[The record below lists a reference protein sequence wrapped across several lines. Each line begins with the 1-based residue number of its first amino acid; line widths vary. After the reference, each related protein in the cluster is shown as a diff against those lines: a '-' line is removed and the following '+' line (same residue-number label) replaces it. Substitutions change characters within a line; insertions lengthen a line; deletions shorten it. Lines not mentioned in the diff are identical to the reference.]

1 MGNVVKFNLCSNEK
15 VREEVAK
22 YPDYKVRWLAGF
34 SWKGACGGRELKREG
49 MRKIWRPGGS
59 FMGTFDDE
67 LNKCLNWAYAQNIE
81 IDHDK
86 KTIFINNFSEN
97 DMY

>member
-1 MGNVVKFNLCSNEK
+1 MGNIVNFDLCSNEK
-15 VREEVAK
+15 VREEVTK
-22 YPDYKVRWLAGF
+22 YQDYKVHWLYGF
-34 SWKGACGGRELKREG
+34 AWKGACFGRELKREG

-67 LNKCLNWAYAQNIE
+67 LNKCLNCACAQDMK

-86 KTIFINNFSEN
+86 KEIFINGFSEN
-97 DMY
+97 DML

>member
-1 MGNVVKFNLCSNEK
+1 MGNVVNFNLCSDKK

-22 YPDYKVRWLAGF
+22 YPDYKVRWMAGF
-34 SWKGACGGRELKREG
+34 AWKGACGGRELKREG
-49 MRKIWRPGGS
+49 IRKIWRPGGS

-67 LNKCLNWAYAQNIE
+67 LNKCLNWACAQDME

-86 KTIFINNFSEN
+86 KTIFINGFSEN

>member
-1 MGNVVKFNLCSNEK
+1 MGNVVNFNLCSNEK

-22 YPDYKVRWLAGF
+22 YPDYKVRRLAGF

-49 MRKIWRPGGS
+49 MRKILRPGGS

-67 LNKCLNWAYAQNIE
+67 LNKCLNWACAQDME

-86 KTIFINNFSEN
+86 KTIFINGFSEN

>member
-1 MGNVVKFNLCSNEK
+1 MGNVVNFNLCSNEK

-22 YPDYKVRWLAGF
+22 YPDYKVRWLAG
-34 SWKGACGGRELKREG
+34 SWKGVCGGRELKREG

-67 LNKCLNWAYAQNIE
+67 LNKCLNWACAQDMK

-86 KTIFINNFSEN
+86 KLIFINGFSEN

>member
-1 MGNVVKFNLCSNEK
+1 MGNVVNFNLCSNEK
-15 VREEVAK
+15 VREEVSK

-59 FMGTFDDE
+59 FMGTFNDE
-67 LNKCLNWAYAQNIE
+67 LNKCLNWACAQDME

-86 KTIFINNFSEN
+86 KTILINGFSEN

>member
-1 MGNVVKFNLCSNEK
+1 MGNVVKFGLCSNED
-15 VREEVAK
+15 VRKEVANH
-22 YPDYKVRWLAGF
+22 PDNKVHWLAGF
-34 SWKGACGGRELKREG
+34 AWKGACGGRELKREG

-67 LNKCLNWAYAQNIE
+67 LNKCLNWACAQDME

-86 KTIFINNFSEN
+86 KTIFINGFSEN

>member
-1 MGNVVKFNLCSNEK
+1 MGHIVNFNWCSNEK

-22 YPDYKVRWLAGF
+22 YPDYKVRWMAGF
-34 SWKGACGGRELKREG
+34 AWKGACGGRELKREG

-67 LNKCLNWAYAQNIE
+67 LNKCLNWACAQDME

-86 KTIFINNFSEN
+86 KTIFINGFSEN
-97 DMY
+97 DIY

>member
-1 MGNVVKFNLCSNEK
+1 MGNVVNFNLCSNEK
-15 VREEVAK
+15 VREEVAT

-49 MRKIWRPGGS
+49 MRKIWRPCGS

-67 LNKCLNWAYAQNIE
+67 LNKCLNWACAQDME

-86 KTIFINNFSEN
+86 KTIFINGFSEN

>member
-22 YPDYKVRWLAGF
+22 YPDYKVSFA
-34 SWKGACGGRELKREG
+34 WKGAGSRELVRDGE
-49 MRKIWRPGGS
+49 RKIHRPGGS
-59 FMGTFDDE
+59 FMGTFENE
-67 LNKCLNWAYAQNIE
+67 LNHCLNWACAQDME

-86 KTIFINNFSEN
+86 KLIFINGFSEN